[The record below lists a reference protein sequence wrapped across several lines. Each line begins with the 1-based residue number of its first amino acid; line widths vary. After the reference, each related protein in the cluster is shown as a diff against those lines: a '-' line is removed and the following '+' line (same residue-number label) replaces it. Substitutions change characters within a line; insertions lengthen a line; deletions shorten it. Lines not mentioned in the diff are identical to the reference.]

1 MTDSTPKQAGE
12 WMCPNCGDTVDLQ
25 EPSKEWDCSY
35 CGETMEPR
43 KKTDVTPNDEL
54 RDLIEEL
61 EKLSEN
67 HKQSDETW
75 HHGFGCGLGRCVNE
89 LERLID
95 DE

>member
-1 MTDSTPKQAGE
+1 MSDFSHPEQAGE

-43 KKTDVTPNDEL
+43 KKTDATPNDEL
-54 RDLIEEL
+54 RELIERWRDYEYTQKVDYYADIGMQVAADEL
-61 EKLSEN
+61 EE
-67 HKQSDETW
+67 
-75 HHGFGCGLGRCVNE
+75 
-89 LERLID
+89 LID